1 MKVGVV
7 MGGTSSEREISL
19 MTGKEMLAQ
28 LDRSKYE
35 VVPIEIVKQEDLGE
49 LVKDIDFALLAL
61 HGSYGEDGTVQA
73 ALESMGIPY
82 SGSGVLSS
90 ALCMDKNRS
99 KHLLRAAGIPTPDW
113 LCWNGMEEYNA
124 EAVAQLGY
132 PVFVKPNSGGSSV
145 GTLPVTDE
153 ASLKAAVQEAL
164 RWDSSVLIEQLVE
177 GEEITCSI
185 LGEDLLPVIGIRSK
199 AAAWFDFAA
208 KYQDGGAEE
217 QVVHL
222 PPETH
227 TRVQDTAMSSYRTL
241 NCSVYARVDIMLQRG
256 IPYVLEVNT
265 LPGMT
270 PNSLLPKSAQAAG
283 FRFNELLDRIIEL
296 SLQERDQNGMLS
308 LSQSLHEGSVAAY
321 GK

>member
-1 MKVGVV
+1 MMKVGVV
-7 MGGTSSEREISL
+7 MGGMSSEREISL
-19 MTGKEMLAQ
+19 MTGKEMLAR

-35 VVPIEIVKQEDLGE
+35 VVPIEIVKQEDLSEQVQG
-49 LVKDIDFALLAL
+49 IDFALLAL
-61 HGSYGEDGTVQA
+61 HGAYGEDGTVQA
-73 ALESMGIPY
+73 ALESLSIPY
-82 SGSGVLSS
+82 SGSGVESS

-99 KHLLRAAGIPTPDW
+99 KQLLRAAGIPTPDW
-113 LCWNGMEEYNA
+113 LCWSGMEEYDA

-145 GTLPVTDE
+145 GTLPVSDE

-185 LGEDLLPVIGIRSK
+185 VGEDLLPVIGIRSK
-199 AAAWFDFAA
+199 ASAWFDYHA

-217 QVVHL
+217 QVVIL
-222 PPETH
+222 PTEIQTS
-227 TRVQDTAMSSYRTL
+227 VQDAAISSYRIL
-241 NCSVYARVDIMLQRG
+241 KCSVCARVDMILRNG

-283 FRFNELLDRIIEL
+283 LKFNELLDRIIEL
-296 SLQERDQNGMLS
+296 SLQEREQNGIHNLS
-308 LSQSLHEGSVAAY
+308 LQKESVTAY